1 MARINHCVLRLS
13 IAWDYNSD
21 MHAAATD
28 IRLPAAA
35 RSAKVG
41 RSFAA
46 LTFVLAAAAPLAAQT
61 SVPPYRQTVVVT
73 AATTPVELGSV
84 TRALT
89 VITRDQ
95 IDALPAHSV
104 ADVLRLAASVDVR
117 ARGIR
122 GVQTDFAVRGANFG
136 QMLVL
141 VDGVRLNDAQSGHH
155 NGDIAVALDEV
166 ERIEIL
172 HGPGSALFG
181 ADAFGGTVNVITRRA
196 IDRPAL
202 LVQGGSFGLASGRG
216 AAGFERGGLTQ
227 TFGVSTERSSGFMY
241 DRDYASVIARGRT
254 TVGSSSLSV
263 AFLRKEFGAN
273 NFYGGNAPS
282 REWTNQALIAG
293 GHQFGAVAG
302 WTFAARGSYRTHGD
316 RFIFNQEQPQLSDNR
331 HRTHA
336 VLGQLAASQRVAS
349 GSLTVGVEGGGDW
362 IRSTNLGDHE
372 LGRVSAFGELRQ
384 EIGRRIQV
392 DGALRVDRYS
402 QFGASWNP
410 SAGIGWWPAD
420 AVRLR
425 ASAARAFR
433 VPTFTER
440 YYSDPANLARAE
452 VGPETAWAGEGGVDL
467 FLRQG
472 WFVQTTFFGRADS
485 DVIDW
490 LRPTTADRWQTY
502 NVREVDT
509 LGFEV
514 GVQKTFAS
522 GAFVNAQYSA
532 VDLEAAAVTQLS
544 KYVLD
549 YAPRSFTAV
558 GLLPLPG
565 AFQVAPRIEYRRRS
579 RPAGTRDYVLL
590 DARVGRRI
598 ARGLDLFV
606 EGSNLLDEEYQE
618 IAGVGM
624 PGATVAVGLALR
636 TR

>member
-1 MARINHCVLRLS
+1 
-13 IAWDYNSD
+13 
-21 MHAAATD
+21 MHATVTH
-28 IRLPAAA
+28 IRP
-35 RSAKVG
+35 
-41 RSFAA
+41 SFAA
-46 LTFVLAAAAPLAAQT
+46 LTFFLAAVPPLAAQT
-61 SVPPYRQTVVVT
+61 KVPPYRQTVVVT
-73 AATTPVELGSV
+73 AATTPVEMGSV
-84 TRALT
+84 TRTLT

-95 IDALPAHSV
+95 VAALPVHSV
-104 ADVLRLAASVDVR
+104 ADVLRLAAAVDIR

-155 NGDIAVALDEV
+155 NGDIPVSLDEV

-196 IDRPAL
+196 INQPAL

-216 AAGFERGGLTQ
+216 AAGFERGSLTQ
-227 TFGVSTERSSGFMY
+227 TVGVSTERSSGFTY
-241 DRDYASVIARGRT
+241 DRDYASVIARART
-254 TVGSSSLSV
+254 SIGSSSSISV
-263 AFLRKEFGAN
+263 AFLRKEFGAH

-282 REWTNQALIAG
+282 REWTNQTLIAG
-293 GHQFGAVAG
+293 DHQFGRAAA
-302 WTFAARGSYRTHGD
+302 WTFTVRGSYRTHGD
-316 RFIFNQEQPQLSDNR
+316 RFLFNQELPQLSDNR

-336 VLGQLAASQRVAS
+336 VLGELVAS
-349 GSLTVGVEGGGDW
+349 RRVRAGSLTIGVETGGDW

-384 EIGRRIQV
+384 EIGRRVQV
-392 DGALRVDRYS
+392 DAALRVDRYS

-467 FLRQG
+467 FLRDG
-472 WFVQTTFFGRADS
+472 WFVQATFFGRADS
-485 DVIDW
+485 NVIDW

-502 NVREVDT
+502 NVRDVDT
-509 LGFEV
+509 IGFEV
-514 GVQKTFAS
+514 GAQKTFRN
-522 GAFVNAQYSA
+522 GAFVNAQFTG

-549 YAPRSFTAV
+549 YAPRSFTAA

-565 AFQVAPRIEYRRRS
+565 AFHVAPRIEYRRRS
-579 RPAGTRDYVLL
+579 RPAATSDYVLV

-598 ARGLDLFV
+598 TRGFELFV
-606 EGSNLLDEEYQE
+606 EGSNLLEEEYQE
-618 IAGVGM
+618 IAGVPM
-624 PGATVAVGLALR
+624 PGATVTVGLSLGR
-636 TR
+636 R